1 MDTRYY
7 KRKSKS
13 MDDKA
18 IAISIR
24 PSAKKR
30 LDKFIDKQPLASKV
44 VNVVTVAVNEWLDRN
59 EALSR
64 ARERY

>member
-1 MDTRYY
+1 
-7 KRKSKS
+7 

-30 LDKFIDKQPLASKV
+30 LDKFIDKQPLAPKV

-64 ARERY
+64 ARDRY